1 MQKFLKT
8 FINLSNKVYKQL
20 GGYEERF
27 IQMAV
32 AVELRE
38 HKIDFLRET
47 NIELFYK
54 NHALGLG
61 ELDFL
66 IYPCMD
72 LKETIMI
79 ETKVSSKLS
88 DSHRQQLKN
97 YLVSAPSNVNKSLGS
112 VTKGILINYKGVE
125 DYDEGTY
132 SLPPDGVT
140 FEVWELKNSKFIDI
154 TKKFKI

>member
-54 NHALGLG
+54 NHALG
-61 ELDFL
+61 
-66 IYPCMD
+66 
-72 LKETIMI
+72 
-79 ETKVSSKLS
+79 
-88 DSHRQQLKN
+88 
-97 YLVSAPSNVNKSLGS
+97 
-112 VTKGILINYKGVE
+112 
-125 DYDEGTY
+125 
-132 SLPPDGVT
+132 
-140 FEVWELKNSKFIDI
+140 
-154 TKKFKI
+154 

>member
-1 MQKFLKT
+1 
-8 FINLSNKVYKQL
+8 
-20 GGYEERF
+20 
-27 IQMAV
+27 
-32 AVELRE
+32 
-38 HKIDFLRET
+38 
-47 NIELFYK
+47 
-54 NHALGLG
+54 
-61 ELDFL
+61 
-66 IYPCMD
+66 MD

-154 TKKFKI
+154 TKKYKI

>member
-47 NIELFYK
+47 NISLANDWFVRK
-54 NHALGLG
+54 N
-61 ELDFL
+61 
-66 IYPCMD
+66 
-72 LKETIMI
+72 KE
-79 ETKVSSKLS
+79 
-88 DSHRQQLKN
+88 
-97 YLVSAPSNVNKSLGS
+97 
-112 VTKGILINYKGVE
+112 
-125 DYDEGTY
+125 
-132 SLPPDGVT
+132 
-140 FEVWELKNSKFIDI
+140 NSM
-154 TKKFKI
+154 